1 MTRQELA
8 AVAVNLAA
16 WTILLTWV
24 AWIIATGGCP

>member
-1 MTRQELA
+1 MTRADLA

-24 AWIIATGGCP
+24 TWLIVHGGC